1 MSSAL
6 SRSMAVRVF
15 LCFAFTYYLSA
26 LVRAITATLSPTLI
40 PEFGLQSS
48 DLGLLAGGYFL
59 GFSLM
64 QLPMGNWLDRHGPNK
79 VILSFLVAAVL
90 GCVAFAC
97 ADSFTGLFLAR
108 ILTGVGVSCCL
119 MAPLTA
125 YRRWFDAPTQ
135 MRANSWM
142 LMSGSLG
149 MLSSTLPVQWL
160 VPLVGWRILFW
171 AMAGMVLLSMVFIWW
186 WVPKWE
192 TVPAPA
198 AAKEKEPPWWRVYLE
213 VWRHPYFRRMSP
225 LGFFSYGGLVAMQT
239 LWAGPWLNKV
249 SGYTALEAATGL
261 FWINVSMLLA
271 FWGWGMVNPWL
282 TRHGYTANRLIGWGV
297 PFNLLAM
304 LGVVWGGADTGT
316 LTWIVFFIT
325 NTVVSLAQPAVGMA
339 FPSHLAGRALSAYN
353 LVVFAGVFVIQ
364 WGMGLWIDALLAAGW
379 STTAAYQGALGF
391 FMLCSLGGYA
401 YFWWA
406 RGDNEQP
413 QA

>member
-142 LMSGSLG
+142 LMTGSLG

-160 VPLVGWRILFW
+160 LPLVGWRILFW

-198 AAKEKEPPWWRVYLE
+198 ATKVKEPPWWRVYLE

-316 LTWIVFFIT
+316 LTWIAFFIT

-379 STTAAYQGALGF
+379 SITAAYQGALGF
-391 FMLCSLGGYA
+391 FMLCSLGGYG

-406 RGDNEQP
+406 RGDNQQP
-413 QA
+413 SA

>member
-1 MSSAL
+1 MSTTL

-15 LCFAFTYYLSA
+15 VCFAFTYYLSA

-142 LMSGSLG
+142 LMTGSLG

-160 VPLVGWRILFW
+160 LPLVGWRILFW
-171 AMAGMVLLSMVFIWW
+171 AMAGMVLLSMVFILW
-186 WVPKWE
+186 WVPKWQ
-192 TVPAPA
+192 ASPA
-198 AAKEKEPPWWRVYLE
+198 APNHQDTQDPWWRAYVQ
-213 VWRHPYFRRMSP
+213 VWQHPYFRRMSP

-239 LWAGPWLNKV
+239 LWAGPWLTKV

-304 LGVVWGGADTGT
+304 WAVVWGGAETGT
-316 LTWIVFFIT
+316 ITWIAFFIT

-364 WGMGLWIDALLAAGW
+364 WGMGLWIDALLAFGW
-379 STTAAYQGALGF
+379 STTAAFQGALGF
-391 FMLCSLGGYA
+391 FMLCSLGGYG

-406 RGDNEQP
+406 RGDNLQP
-413 QA
+413 SA

>member
-1 MSSAL
+1 MSTTL

-15 LCFAFTYYLSA
+15 ICFAFTYYLSA

-79 VILSFLVAAVL
+79 VILSFLVAAAL

-142 LMSGSLG
+142 LMTGSLG

-160 VPLVGWRILFW
+160 LPLVGWRILFW
-171 AMAGMVLLSMVFIWW
+171 AMAGMVLLSMVFILW

-192 TVPAPA
+192 PSPA
-198 AAKEKEPPWWRVYLE
+198 APNPQGAEPPWWHAYLQ
-213 VWRHPYFRRMSP
+213 VWQHPYFRRMSP

-239 LWAGPWLNKV
+239 LWAGPWLTKV

-304 LGVVWGGADTGT
+304 LGVVWGGSDTGT

-379 STTAAYQGALGF
+379 SITAAYQGALGF
-391 FMLCSLGGYA
+391 FMLCSLGGYG

-406 RGDNEQP
+406 RGDNQQP
-413 QA
+413 SA

>member
-48 DLGLLAGGYFL
+48 DLGLLAGGFFL

-142 LMSGSLG
+142 LMTGSLG

-160 VPLVGWRILFW
+160 LPLVGWRILFW

-316 LTWIVFFIT
+316 LTWIAFFIT

-364 WGMGLWIDALLAAGW
+364 WGMGLWIDALMAAGW
-379 STTAAYQGALGF
+379 SITAAYQGALGF
-391 FMLCSLGGYA
+391 FMLCSLGGYG

-406 RGDNEQP
+406 RGDNQQP
-413 QA
+413 CA

>member
-198 AAKEKEPPWWRVYLE
+198 AAKEKDQPWWRVYLE
-213 VWRHPYFRRMSP
+213 VWQHPYFRRMSP

-239 LWAGPWLNKV
+239 LWAGPWLTKV

-282 TRHGYTANRLIGWGV
+282 TRHGYTANRLIAWGL

-316 LTWIVFFIT
+316 LTWIAFFLT

-379 STTAAYQGALGF
+379 SITAAYQGALGF
-391 FMLCSLGGYA
+391 FMLCSLGGYG

-406 RGDNEQP
+406 RGDNQQP
-413 QA
+413 SA

>member
-1 MSSAL
+1 
-6 SRSMAVRVF
+6 MAVRVF

-142 LMSGSLG
+142 LMTGSLG

-160 VPLVGWRILFW
+160 LPLVGWRILFW

-282 TRHGYTANRLIGWGV
+282 TRHGYTANRLIAWGL

-316 LTWIVFFIT
+316 VTWIAFFIT

>member
-198 AAKEKEPPWWRVYLE
+198 ATKEKEPPWWRVYLE

-379 STTAAYQGALGF
+379 SITAAYQGALGF
-391 FMLCSLGGYA
+391 FMLCSLGGYG

-406 RGDNEQP
+406 RGDNQQP
-413 QA
+413 SA

>member
-316 LTWIVFFIT
+316 VTWIAFFIT

-364 WGMGLWIDALLAAGW
+364 WGMGLWIDALMAAGW
-379 STTAAYQGALGF
+379 SITAAYQGALGF
-391 FMLCSLGGYA
+391 FMLCSLGGYG

-406 RGDNEQP
+406 RGDNQQP
-413 QA
+413 SA

>member
-142 LMSGSLG
+142 LMTGSLG

-160 VPLVGWRILFW
+160 LPLVGWRILFW
-171 AMAGMVLLSMVFIWW
+171 ARAGMVLLSMVFIWW

-316 LTWIVFFIT
+316 VTWIAFFIT

-379 STTAAYQGALGF
+379 SITAAYQGALGF
-391 FMLCSLGGYA
+391 FMLCSLGGYG

-406 RGDNEQP
+406 SGDNQQP
-413 QA
+413 SA

>member
-1 MSSAL
+1 MSTAL
-6 SRSMAVRVF
+6 TRSMAVRVF
-15 LCFAFTYYLSA
+15 ICFAFTYYLSA

-59 GFSLM
+59 GFSIM

-142 LMSGSLG
+142 LMTGSLG

-160 VPLVGWRILFW
+160 LPLVGWRILFW
-171 AMAGMVLLSMVFIWW
+171 AMAGMVLLSMVFILW

-192 TVPAPA
+192 PTPA
-198 AAKEKEPPWWRVYLE
+198 APNPQGTEPPWWQAYLQ
-213 VWRHPYFRRMSP
+213 VWQHPYFRRMSP

-239 LWAGPWLNKV
+239 LWAGPWLTKV

-282 TRHGYTANRLIGWGV
+282 TRHGYNANRLIGWGL

-304 LGVVWGGADTGT
+304 FGVVWGGADTGT
-316 LTWIVFFIT
+316 LTWIAFFIT

-339 FPSHLAGRALSAYN
+339 FPAHLAGRALSAYN

-364 WGMGLWIDALLAAGW
+364 WGMGLWIDALLAFGW
-379 STTAAYQGALGF
+379 STTAAFQGALGF
-391 FMLCSLGGYA
+391 FMLCSIGGYA

-406 RGDNEQP
+406 RGDNQQP
-413 QA
+413 TV

>member
-142 LMSGSLG
+142 LMTGSLG

-160 VPLVGWRILFW
+160 LPLVGWRILFW

-316 LTWIVFFIT
+316 VTWIAFFIT

-379 STTAAYQGALGF
+379 SITAAYQGALGF

>member
-1 MSSAL
+1 MSTNL
-6 SRSMAVRVF
+6 SRSLAIRVF
-15 LCFAFTYYLSA
+15 ICFAFTYYLSA

-142 LMSGSLG
+142 LMTGSLG

-171 AMAGMVLLSMVFIWW
+171 AMAGMVLLSMVFILW
-186 WVPKWE
+186 WVPKWQ
-192 TVPAPA
+192 ASPA
-198 AAKEKEPPWWRVYLE
+198 APNHQETQDPWWRAYVQ
-213 VWRHPYFRRMSP
+213 VWQHPYFRRMSP
-225 LGFFSYGGLVAMQT
+225 LGFFCYGGLVAMQT
-239 LWAGPWLNKV
+239 LWAGPWLTKV
-249 SGYTALEAATGL
+249 SGYTAWEAATGL
-261 FWINVSMLLA
+261 FWINVSMLMA

-304 LGVVWGGADTGT
+304 LGVVWGGAETGT
-316 LTWIVFFIT
+316 VTWIAFFIT

-339 FPSHLAGRALSAYN
+339 FPAHLAGRALSAYN

-364 WGMGLWIDALLAAGW
+364 WGMGLWIDALLAFGW
-379 STTAAYQGALGF
+379 STTAAFQGALGF
-391 FMLCSLGGYA
+391 FMLCSLGGYG

-413 QA
+413 HA

>member
-316 LTWIVFFIT
+316 VTWIAFFIT

-379 STTAAYQGALGF
+379 SITAAYQGALGF
-391 FMLCSLGGYA
+391 FMLCSLGGYG

-406 RGDNEQP
+406 RGDNQQP
-413 QA
+413 HA

>member
-192 TVPAPA
+192 TVPEPS
-198 AAKEKEPPWWRVYLE
+198 AAKEKYQPWWRVYIE
-213 VWRHPYFRRMSP
+213 VCRHPYIRRMSP

-239 LWAGPWLNKV
+239 LWAGPWLTKV

-316 LTWIVFFIT
+316 LTWIAFFIT

-379 STTAAYQGALGF
+379 SITAAYQGALGF
-391 FMLCSLGGYA
+391 FMLCSLGGYG

-406 RGDNEQP
+406 RGDNQQP
-413 QA
+413 SA

>member
-142 LMSGSLG
+142 LMTGSLG

-160 VPLVGWRILFW
+160 LPLVGWRILFW

-198 AAKEKEPPWWRVYLE
+198 AAKEKDQPWWRVYLE

-304 LGVVWGGADTGT
+304 LGVVWGGSDTGT

-379 STTAAYQGALGF
+379 SITAAYQGALGF
-391 FMLCSLGGYA
+391 FMLCSLGGYG

-406 RGDNEQP
+406 RGDNQQP
-413 QA
+413 SA

>member
-97 ADSFTGLFLAR
+97 ADSFTGLFMAR

-142 LMSGSLG
+142 LMTGSLG

-192 TVPAPA
+192 PSTAAPNPQGT
-198 AAKEKEPPWWRVYLE
+198 EPPWWQAYLQ
-213 VWRHPYFRRMSP
+213 VWQHPYFRRMSP

-316 LTWIVFFIT
+316 VTWIAFFIT

-379 STTAAYQGALGF
+379 SITAAYQGALGF

>member
-142 LMSGSLG
+142 LMTGSLG

-160 VPLVGWRILFW
+160 LPLVGWRILFW

-192 TVPAPA
+192 PSTAAPNPQGT
-198 AAKEKEPPWWRVYLE
+198 EPPWWQAYLQ
-213 VWRHPYFRRMSP
+213 VWQHPYFRRMSP

-282 TRHGYTANRLIGWGV
+282 TRHGYTANRLIAWGL

-316 LTWIVFFIT
+316 VTWIAFFIT

>member
-142 LMSGSLG
+142 LMTGSLG

-160 VPLVGWRILFW
+160 LPLVGWRILFW

-379 STTAAYQGALGF
+379 SITAAYQGALGF
-391 FMLCSLGGYA
+391 FMLCSLGGYG

-406 RGDNEQP
+406 RGDNQQP
-413 QA
+413 SA

>member
-142 LMSGSLG
+142 LMTGSLG

-160 VPLVGWRILFW
+160 LPLVGWRILFW

-192 TVPAPA
+192 PTTAAPNPQGT
-198 AAKEKEPPWWRVYLE
+198 EPPWWQAYLQ
-213 VWRHPYFRRMSP
+213 VWQHPYFRRMSP

-297 PFNLLAM
+297 PLNLLAM

-316 LTWIVFFIT
+316 VTWIAFFMT
-325 NTVVSLAQPAVGMA
+325 NTVVSLAQRAVGMA
-339 FPSHLAGRALSAYN
+339 FPPPLPGRALSAYN

-406 RGDNEQP
+406 RGDNQQP
-413 QA
+413 LA

>member
-304 LGVVWGGADTGT
+304 LGVVWGGSDTGT
-316 LTWIVFFIT
+316 VTWIAFFIT

-379 STTAAYQGALGF
+379 SITAAYQGALGF
-391 FMLCSLGGYA
+391 FMLCSLGGYG

-406 RGDNEQP
+406 RGDNQQP
-413 QA
+413 SA

>member
-142 LMSGSLG
+142 LMTGSLG

-160 VPLVGWRILFW
+160 LPMVGWRILFW

-198 AAKEKEPPWWRVYLE
+198 AAKEKDQPWWRVYLE

-304 LGVVWGGADTGT
+304 LGVVWGRHRHSDLDCLFHHQHGGLFGSAG
-316 LTWIVFFIT
+316 
-325 NTVVSLAQPAVGMA
+325 GGHG
-339 FPSHLAGRALSAYN
+339 FP
-353 LVVFAGVFVIQ
+353 I
-364 WGMGLWIDALLAAGW
+364 
-379 STTAAYQGALGF
+379 ALGGTR
-391 FMLCSLGGYA
+391 LVGLQPGGFCRCICHPMGHGFVDRCFVGRRMEHYRRLPRRPGLFHA
-401 YFWWA
+401 VQPRRLRLFLVGA
-406 RGDNEQP
+406 RR
-413 QA
+413 

>member
-142 LMSGSLG
+142 LMTGSLG

-160 VPLVGWRILFW
+160 LPLVGWRILFW

-316 LTWIVFFIT
+316 VTWIAFFIT

-364 WGMGLWIDALLAAGW
+364 WGMGLWIDALMAAGW
-379 STTAAYQGALGF
+379 SITAAYQGALGF
-391 FMLCSLGGYA
+391 FMLCSLGGYG

-406 RGDNEQP
+406 RGDNQQP
-413 QA
+413 SA

>member
-1 MSSAL
+1 MSTNL
-6 SRSMAVRVF
+6 SRSLAIRVF
-15 LCFAFTYYLSA
+15 ICFAFTYYLSA

-142 LMSGSLG
+142 LMTGSLG

-171 AMAGMVLLSMVFIWW
+171 AMAGMVLLSMVFILW
-186 WVPKWE
+186 WVPKWQ
-192 TVPAPA
+192 ASPA
-198 AAKEKEPPWWRVYLE
+198 APNHQETQDPWWRAYVQ
-213 VWRHPYFRRMSP
+213 VWQHPYFRRMSP
-225 LGFFSYGGLVAMQT
+225 LGFFCYGGLVAMQT
-239 LWAGPWLNKV
+239 LWAGPWLTKV
-249 SGYTALEAATGL
+249 SGYTAWEAATGL
-261 FWINVSMLLA
+261 FWINVSMLMA

-304 LGVVWGGADTGT
+304 LGVVWGGAETGT
-316 LTWIVFFIT
+316 VTWIVFFIT

-339 FPSHLAGRALSAYN
+339 FPAHLAGRALSAYN

-364 WGMGLWIDALLAAGW
+364 WGMGLWIDALLAFGW
-379 STTAAYQGALGF
+379 STTAAFQGALGF
-391 FMLCSLGGYA
+391 FMFCSLGGYG

-413 QA
+413 HA

>member
-1 MSSAL
+1 MSTTL

-15 LCFAFTYYLSA
+15 ICFAFTYYLSA

-64 QLPMGNWLDRHGPNK
+64 QLHMGNWLDRHGPNK

-142 LMSGSLG
+142 LMTGSLG

-160 VPLVGWRILFW
+160 LPLVGWRILFW
-171 AMAGMVLLSMVFIWW
+171 AMAGMVLLSMVFILW

-192 TVPAPA
+192 PTPA
-198 AAKEKEPPWWRVYLE
+198 APNPQGAEPPWWHAYLQ
-213 VWRHPYFRRMSP
+213 VWQHPYFRRMSP

-239 LWAGPWLNKV
+239 LWAGPWLTKV

-379 STTAAYQGALGF
+379 SITAAYQGALGF
-391 FMLCSLGGYA
+391 FMLCSLGGYG

-406 RGDNEQP
+406 RGDNQQP
-413 QA
+413 SA

>member
-142 LMSGSLG
+142 LMTGSLG

-160 VPLVGWRILFW
+160 LPLVGWRILFW

-304 LGVVWGGADTGT
+304 LGVVWGGADTGSV
-316 LTWIVFFIT
+316 TWIAFFIT

-379 STTAAYQGALGF
+379 SITAAYQGALGF
-391 FMLCSLGGYA
+391 FMLCSLGGYG

-406 RGDNEQP
+406 RGDNQQP
-413 QA
+413 SA

>member
-142 LMSGSLG
+142 LMTGSLG

-160 VPLVGWRILFW
+160 LPLVGWRILFW
-171 AMAGMVLLSMVFIWW
+171 AMAGMVLLSMVYIWW

-379 STTAAYQGALGF
+379 SITAAYQGALGF
-391 FMLCSLGGYA
+391 FMLCSLGGYG

-406 RGDNEQP
+406 RGDNQQP
-413 QA
+413 SA

>member
-1 MSSAL
+1 MSTAL

-15 LCFAFTYYLSA
+15 ICFAFTYYLSA

-125 YRRWFDAPTQ
+125 YRRWFDPPTQ

-142 LMSGSLG
+142 LMTGSLG

-160 VPLVGWRILFW
+160 VPLVGWRVLFW
-171 AMAGMVLLSMVFIWW
+171 AMAGMVLLSMVFILW
-186 WVPKWE
+186 WVPKWQ
-192 TVPAPA
+192 ASPA
-198 AAKEKEPPWWRVYLE
+198 APNHQDTQDPWWRAYVQ
-213 VWRHPYFRRMSP
+213 VWQHPYFRRMSP

-239 LWAGPWLNKV
+239 LWAGPWLTKV
-249 SGYTALEAATGL
+249 SGYTAWEAATGL

-271 FWGWGMVNPWL
+271 FWGWGMFNPWL

-316 LTWIVFFIT
+316 VTWIAFFIT

-339 FPSHLAGRALSAYN
+339 FPAQLAGRALSAYN

-379 STTAAYQGALGF
+379 STTAAFQGALGF
-391 FMLCSLGGYA
+391 FMLCSIGGYA

-406 RGDNEQP
+406 RGDNQQP
-413 QA
+413 SA

>member
-1 MSSAL
+1 MSTNL
-6 SRSMAVRVF
+6 SRSLAIRVF
-15 LCFAFTYYLSA
+15 ICFAFTYYLSA

-142 LMSGSLG
+142 LMTGSLG

-171 AMAGMVLLSMVFIWW
+171 AMAGMVLLSMVFILW
-186 WVPKWE
+186 WVPKWQ
-192 TVPAPA
+192 ASPA
-198 AAKEKEPPWWRVYLE
+198 APNHQETQDPWWRAYVQ
-213 VWRHPYFRRMSP
+213 VWQHPYFRRMSP
-225 LGFFSYGGLVAMQT
+225 LGFFCYGGLVAMQT
-239 LWAGPWLNKV
+239 LWAGPWLTKV
-249 SGYTALEAATGL
+249 SGYTAWEAATGL

-304 LGVVWGGADTGT
+304 LGVVWGGAETGT
-316 LTWIVFFIT
+316 VTWIVFFIT

-339 FPSHLAGRALSAYN
+339 FPAHLAGRALSAYN

-364 WGMGLWIDALLAAGW
+364 WGMGLWIDALLAFGW
-379 STTAAYQGALGF
+379 STTAAFQGALGF
-391 FMLCSLGGYA
+391 FMLCSLGGYG

-406 RGDNEQP
+406 RGDNLQP
-413 QA
+413 SA

>member
-142 LMSGSLG
+142 LMTGSLG

-160 VPLVGWRILFW
+160 LPLVGWRILFW

-282 TRHGYTANRLIGWGV
+282 TRHGYTANRLIAWGL

-316 LTWIVFFIT
+316 VTWIAFFIT

>member
-1 MSSAL
+1 MSTNL
-6 SRSMAVRVF
+6 SRSLAIRVF
-15 LCFAFTYYLSA
+15 ICFAFTYYLSA

-142 LMSGSLG
+142 LMTGSLG

-171 AMAGMVLLSMVFIWW
+171 AMAGMVLLSMVFILW
-186 WVPKWE
+186 WVPKWQ
-192 TVPAPA
+192 ASPA
-198 AAKEKEPPWWRVYLE
+198 APNHQETQDPWWRAYVQ
-213 VWRHPYFRRMSP
+213 VWQHPYFRRMSP

-239 LWAGPWLNKV
+239 LWAGPWLTKV
-249 SGYTALEAATGL
+249 SGYTAWEAATGL

-304 LGVVWGGADTGT
+304 LGVVWGGAETGT
-316 LTWIVFFIT
+316 VTWIAFFIT

-339 FPSHLAGRALSAYN
+339 FPAHLAGRALSAYN

-364 WGMGLWIDALLAAGW
+364 WGMGLWIDALLAFGW
-379 STTAAYQGALGF
+379 STTAAFQGALGF
-391 FMLCSLGGYA
+391 FMLCSLGGYG

-406 RGDNEQP
+406 RGDNLQP
-413 QA
+413 NA

>member
-1 MSSAL
+1 MSTAL

-15 LCFAFTYYLSA
+15 ICFAFTYYLSA

-59 GFSLM
+59 GVSLM

-125 YRRWFDAPTQ
+125 YRRWFDPPTQ

-142 LMSGSLG
+142 LMTGSLG

-160 VPLVGWRILFW
+160 VPLVGWRVLFW
-171 AMAGMVLLSMVFIWW
+171 AMAGMVLLSMVFILW
-186 WVPKWE
+186 WVPKWQ
-192 TVPAPA
+192 ASPA
-198 AAKEKEPPWWRVYLE
+198 APNHQDTQDPWWRAYVQ
-213 VWRHPYFRRMSP
+213 VWQHPYFRRMSP

-239 LWAGPWLNKV
+239 LWAGPWLTKV
-249 SGYTALEAATGL
+249 SGYTAWEAATGL

-271 FWGWGMVNPWL
+271 FWGWGMFNPWL

-316 LTWIVFFIT
+316 VTWIAFFIT

-339 FPSHLAGRALSAYN
+339 FPAQLAGRALSAYN

-379 STTAAYQGALGF
+379 STTAAFQGALGF
-391 FMLCSLGGYA
+391 FMLCSIGGYA

-406 RGDNEQP
+406 RGDNQQP
-413 QA
+413 SA

>member
-1 MSSAL
+1 MSTNL
-6 SRSMAVRVF
+6 SRSLAIRVF
-15 LCFAFTYYLSA
+15 ICFAFTYYLSA

-142 LMSGSLG
+142 LMTGSLG

-171 AMAGMVLLSMVFIWW
+171 AMAGMVLLSMVFILW
-186 WVPKWE
+186 WVPKWQ
-192 TVPAPA
+192 ASPA
-198 AAKEKEPPWWRVYLE
+198 APNHQETQDPWWRAYVQ
-213 VWRHPYFRRMSP
+213 VWQHPYFRRMSP

-239 LWAGPWLNKV
+239 LWAGPWLTKV
-249 SGYTALEAATGL
+249 SGYTAWEAATGL

-304 LGVVWGGADTGT
+304 LGVVWGGAETGT
-316 LTWIVFFIT
+316 VTWIAFFIT

-339 FPSHLAGRALSAYN
+339 FPAHLAGRALSAYN

-364 WGMGLWIDALLAAGW
+364 WGMGLWIDALLAFGW
-379 STTAAYQGALGF
+379 STTAAFQGALGF
-391 FMLCSLGGYA
+391 FMLCSLGGYG

-406 RGDNEQP
+406 RGDNLQP
-413 QA
+413 SA

>member
-142 LMSGSLG
+142 LMTGSLG

-160 VPLVGWRILFW
+160 LPLVGWRILFW
-171 AMAGMVLLSMVFIWW
+171 AMAGMVLLSMVFILW

-192 TVPAPA
+192 PTPA
-198 AAKEKEPPWWRVYLE
+198 APNPQGTEPPWWQAYLQ
-213 VWRHPYFRRMSP
+213 VWQHPYFRRMSP

-239 LWAGPWLNKV
+239 LWAGPWLTKV

-353 LVVFAGVFVIQ
+353 LVIFSGIFVVQ
-364 WGMGLWIDALLAAGW
+364 WGIGLAVDLFKGWGWTTVAAFQAAMTGFLIC
-379 STTAAYQGALGF
+379 SVAAY
-391 FMLCSLGGYA
+391 GY
-401 YFWWA
+401 FLWSKP
-406 RGDNEQP
+406 DN
-413 QA
+413 QAP